1 MIYIV
6 GKILLLIAWF
16 VSGITLILSKVAKRK
31 SGGGIMTKQE
41 LEGMIEE
48 LRDKGESLEIELDTI
63 QDEIMIYETMLA
75 NGNYEEE
82 DK

>member
-1 MIYIV
+1 
-6 GKILLLIAWF
+6 
-16 VSGITLILSKVAKRK
+16 
-31 SGGGIMTKQE
+31 MTKQE